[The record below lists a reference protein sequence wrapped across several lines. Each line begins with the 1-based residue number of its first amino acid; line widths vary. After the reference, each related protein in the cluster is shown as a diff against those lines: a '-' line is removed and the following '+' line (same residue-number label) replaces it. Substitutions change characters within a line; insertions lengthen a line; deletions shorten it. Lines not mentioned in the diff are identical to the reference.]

1 MSIRFACRSP
11 RVRTLLYAI
20 AALFLLFGPGLRAAA
35 AQVSTVVGT
44 GEDGS
49 LYAIDMPAQWNGE
62 LVVYAHGIVDP
73 AAPVALPTTQDG
85 SDLLRARITG
95 MGYAIAYSS
104 FSDNGYS
111 LKSAIQR
118 THQLRGA
125 FATTFG
131 QPGRTYLVGH
141 SLGGL
146 AVLALAETY
155 PGQYAGALPMCSPLG
170 GGTAE
175 IQYLGNGRVL
185 FDYFF
190 PSAVPGGPFT
200 VPQGTSF
207 APGSPAFNAALG
219 ALVGGL
225 SAPGQPTLQF
235 ASAAKLPFRSVA
247 ELINSGMSVVGFSV
261 RFTND
266 VLDRTSGHIPYEN
279 RGTLFSGSANDAALN
294 AGVERFAGTPD
305 AVNYFKNYYT
315 PTGDLRIPVL
325 TLHTLFDPVAPF
337 AQEAGYA
344 RVVQQA
350 GASALLAQRSVT
362 SYGHCNINT
371 NEAVAAFSTLVAWAN
386 GGPSPAPLGDG
397 TIRP

>member
-1 MSIRFACRSP
+1 MTITFPCRSP
-11 RVRTLLYAI
+11 RVRILVYAFV
-20 AALFLLFGPGLRAAA
+20 ALFLLFGPGLRAAS
-35 AQVSTVVGT
+35 AQVSRITGT
-44 GEDGS
+44 GEGGS
-49 LYAIDMPAQWNGE
+49 LYGIDMPAQWNGE

-73 AAPVALPTTQDG
+73 ELPVALPTTQDG
-85 SDLLRARITG
+85 SDLLRARIAG

-118 THQLRGA
+118 THQLRGV
-125 FATTFG
+125 FASTFG
-131 QPGRTYLVGH
+131 QPTRTYLVGH

-155 PGQYAGALPMCSPLG
+155 PGQYDGALPMCTPVG

-190 PSAVPGGPFT
+190 PGAVAGGPFSVT
-200 VPQGTSF
+200 PGTSF
-207 APGSPAFNAALG
+207 APGSPAFTSAFNAL
-219 ALVGGL
+219 LGGL
-225 SAPGQPTLQF
+225 FAPGQPTLQF
-235 ASAAKLPFRSVA
+235 ASAAKLPFTSVP

-279 RGTLFSGSANDAALN
+279 RTTIFRGSADDVALN
-294 AGVERFAGTPD
+294 AGVERFEGRPD
-305 AVNYFKNYYT
+305 AVNYFEKFYT
-315 PTGDLRIPVL
+315 PTGDLKIPVL
-325 TLHTLFDPVAPF
+325 TLHTRFDPVAPF
-337 AQEAGYA
+337 AQEQDYA
-344 RVVQQA
+344 KVVQGA
-350 GASALLAQRSVT
+350 GASAWLAQRSVA

-371 NEAVAAFSTLVAWAN
+371 NEAVTAFSTLVAWAK
-386 GGPSPAPLGDG
+386 GGPAPAPLGDG

>member
-11 RVRTLLYAI
+11 RVRTLLYAV

-73 AAPVALPTTQDG
+73 DAPVALPTTQDG

-155 PGQYAGALPMCSPLG
+155 PGQYAGALPMCSPVG

-235 ASAAKLPFRSVA
+235 ASAAKLPFRSVP

-279 RGTLFSGSANDAALN
+279 RRDPLQRIGKRRGTQCRGGALRGHARRSELFQELLHAHRRPQDPGTHAAHAASIQSRLRPGSRITRRSFSG
-294 AGVERFAGTPD
+294 
-305 AVNYFKNYYT
+305 
-315 PTGDLRIPVL
+315 
-325 TLHTLFDPVAPF
+325 
-337 AQEAGYA
+337 
-344 RVVQQA
+344 A
-350 GASALLAQRSVT
+350 GASALAR
-362 SYGHCNINT
+362 
-371 NEAVAAFSTLVAWAN
+371 AAFGHELRSLQHQHE
-386 GGPSPAPLGDG
+386 
-397 TIRP
+397 